1 MRLLS
6 TKHGKI
12 FKISGSFFCSLV
24 KERIKTNQPKKRK
37 GKSGNNARCAVKNI
51 FEKPVLKS
59 KWYHN
64 RKGL

>member
-6 TKHGKI
+6 TKRGKI

-37 GKSGNNARCAVKNI
+37 KKSGNNARCAVKNI
-51 FEKPVLKS
+51 LRS
-59 KWYHN
+59 LY
-64 RKGL
+64 

>member
-6 TKHGKI
+6 TKRGKI

-51 FEKPVLKS
+51 LRS
-59 KWYHN
+59 LY
-64 RKGL
+64 

>member
-6 TKHGKI
+6 TKRGKI

-24 KERIKTNQPKKRK
+24 KERIKTNQPKKKK

-51 FEKPVLKS
+51 LRS
-59 KWYHN
+59 LY
-64 RKGL
+64 